1 MKHLLASPSDVMVL
15 KIPRQILDGMIA
27 HARELD
33 PYECCG
39 LLAGVNGSVSRHYRI
54 TNTVAKDAR
63 AVEVFDGADVKQLGN
78 LSDSTKAEVA
88 YFMDPKEM
96 LAAFKD
102 MRQRNLE
109 LTVIY
114 HSHTHSSAYPSTTDV
129 GLAYYPDVAYLIIS
143 LEHKSAPDLRAY
155 WIKDRLVSQAEF
167 QPV

>member
-1 MKHLLASPSDVMVL
+1 VSAL
-15 KIPRQILDGMIA
+15 KIPRQILDEMIA

-39 LLAGVNGSVSRHYRI
+39 LLAGTNGTVSRHYRI

-63 AVEVFDGADVKQLGN
+63 AVEVFDGADVKQLAH
-78 LSDSTKAEVA
+78 LSDQTKAEVA

-102 MRQRNLE
+102 MRQRNLD

-114 HSHTHSSAYPSTTDV
+114 HSHTHSPAYPSATDV
-129 GLAYYPDVAYLIIS
+129 GLAYYPDTAYLIIS
-143 LEHKSAPDLRAY
+143 LEHKTTPDLRAY
-155 WIKDRLVSQAEF
+155 WIKDRQVTRVGF
-167 QPV
+167 QPI

>member
-1 MKHLLASPSDVMVL
+1 MSAL
-15 KIPRQILDGMIA
+15 KIPRQILDEMIA

-39 LLAGVNGSVSRHYRI
+39 LLAGANGAVSRHYRI

-63 AVEVFDGADVKQLGN
+63 AVEVFDGADVKQLGH
-78 LSDSTKAEVA
+78 LSDTIKAEVA

-109 LTVIY
+109 LAVIY
-114 HSHTHSSAYPSTTDV
+114 HSHTHSPAYPSTTDV
-129 GLAYYPDVAYLIIS
+129 GLAYYPDAAYLIIS
-143 LEHKSAPDLRAY
+143 LEHKTAPDLRAY
-155 WIKDRLVSQAEF
+155 WIKDHRISRAEF
-167 QPV
+167 EAI

>member
-1 MKHLLASPSDVMVL
+1 MTTPL
-15 KIPRQILDGMIA
+15 KIPKQILDEIVT

-33 PYECCG
+33 PFECCG
-39 LLAGVNGSVSRHYRI
+39 LLAGANGSVTRHYRI

-63 AVEVFDGADVKQLGN
+63 AMEVFDGADVKQLGL

-114 HSHTHSSAYPSTTDV
+114 HSHTHSPAYPSTTDI
-129 GLAYYPDVAYLIIS
+129 GLAYYPDAAHLIIS
-143 LEHKSAPDLRAY
+143 LEHKTAPDLRAY
-155 WIKDRLVSQAEF
+155 WIKGRQVSRAEF
-167 QPV
+167 QTV

>member
-1 MKHLLASPSDVMVL
+1 MTPSL
-15 KIPRQILDGMIA
+15 KIPHQILDEMIA

-33 PYECCG
+33 PFECCG
-39 LLAGVNGSVSRHYRI
+39 LLAGANGAVSRHYRI

-63 AVEVFDGADVKQLGN
+63 ALEVFDGADVKQLGR
-78 LSDSTKAEVA
+78 LPDATKAEVA

-102 MRQRNLE
+102 MRQLDLE

-114 HSHTHSSAYPSTTDV
+114 HSHTHSPAYPSTTDV
-129 GLAYYPDVAYLIIS
+129 GLAYYPDAAYLIIS

-155 WIKDRLVSQAEF
+155 WIKDRAVSRAEF

>member
-1 MKHLLASPSDVMVL
+1 MPPL
-15 KIPRQILDGMIA
+15 KIPQQIIDAMVA

-39 LLAGVNGSVSRHYRI
+39 LLAGKDGTVVQHYPI
-54 TNTVAKDAR
+54 ANTVAKDAQ
-63 AVEVFDGADVKQLGN
+63 AVQVFEGADVKRLGH
-78 LSDSTKAEVA
+78 LSERTRAEVA

-102 MRQRNLE
+102 MRQRGLD

-114 HSHTHSSAYPSTTDV
+114 HSHTHSPAYPSMTDV
-129 GLAYYPDVAYLIIS
+129 GLAYYSDATYLIIS
-143 LEHKSAPDLRAY
+143 LENKAAPDLRAY
-155 WIKDRLVSQAEF
+155 WIKDRQVSSAPF